1 MPRESRNIGA
11 SVRARLLDRARAERS
26 DFQIL
31 LTRYA
36 LERLLYRLSASPH
49 RDRFVLK
56 GAMLFMRHQM
66 HPGSKNN
73 SQILANPGSMQQSQI
88 KASL

>member
-1 MPRESRNIGA
+1 MPRELRNIGA

-36 LERLLYRLSASPH
+36 LERLAAAPDAFAVTVADLRAFLMPLVVAMKEERIWPPNGPWSPI
-49 RDRFVLK
+49 DE
-56 GAMLFMRHQM
+56 A
-66 HPGSKNN
+66 
-73 SQILANPGSMQQSQI
+73 
-88 KASL
+88 

>member
-1 MPRESRNIGA
+1 MPRERRNVGA

-36 LERLLYRLSASPH
+36 LERLLCRLSVSPY
-49 RDRFVLK
+49 RDRF
-56 GAMLFMRHQM
+56 AFR
-66 HPGSKNN
+66 
-73 SQILANPGSMQQSQI
+73 ITD
-88 KASL
+88 